1 VDLNKLLSLLAGLE
15 EQVHQVYSGENLS
28 HATRQ
33 ILSQKDK
40 SRFHTSL
47 GRLTSLLSL
56 PTTEQVP
63 PISLAEHG
71 VCNVLDRN
79 LASGLRFYQHLQV
92 EMENV
97 FDRGQGQR
105 GVQAALEDQFK
116 SNLMVRGFESWNVPL
131 HRSINVMPPKL
142 QSSALSSCP

>member
-1 VDLNKLLSLLAGLE
+1 
-15 EQVHQVYSGENLS
+15 VHSSENLS
-28 HATRQ
+28 AISRQ
-33 ILSQKDK
+33 ILSQRDK

-56 PTTEQVP
+56 PTMEQVP

-71 VCNVLDRN
+71 VCNIGDRN

-97 FDRGQGQR
+97 FDGAHGER
-105 GVQAALEDQFK
+105 GVQAALEEQFK
-116 SNLMVRGFESWNVPL
+116 ANLMVRGLDSWNVPL
-131 HRSINVMPPKL
+131 HRSINAMPPKL
-142 QSSALSSCP
+142 QSSGLSSCP